1 MARLQEQLS
10 TLTATV
16 NLQGMVA
23 PEMRVFTSTGSVGE
37 NPYCVLG
44 LADGFAKGAVGNP
57 SPKEAFSRVNFLGMN
72 DSKIDKQESERLV
85 GSATLDQR
93 IQNKGL
99 PEQVSVGEVIPL
111 GEGYEICTT
120 SKKKGVVP
128 ERMQVARY
136 LHALAVDWEGIRSTQ
151 EGVYAPNHPEFEY
164 FQCMTGV
171 ILGRL
176 EFLNQKMVYML
187 SEGLHAWPL
196 V

>member
-10 TLTATV
+10 TLPATV

-93 IQNKGL
+93 IQNKEL
-99 PEQVSVGEVIPL
+99 LEQISVGEVIPL
-111 GEGYEICTT
+111 GEGYEIHTT
-120 SKKKGVVP
+120 SKKKGVP
-128 ERMQVARY
+128 ERTQVARY

-151 EGVYAPNHPEFEY
+151 EGVYAPNHPDFEY

-176 EFLNQKMVYML
+176 EYLNQKMFYML
-187 SEGLHAWPL
+187 SKGEHA
-196 V
+196 